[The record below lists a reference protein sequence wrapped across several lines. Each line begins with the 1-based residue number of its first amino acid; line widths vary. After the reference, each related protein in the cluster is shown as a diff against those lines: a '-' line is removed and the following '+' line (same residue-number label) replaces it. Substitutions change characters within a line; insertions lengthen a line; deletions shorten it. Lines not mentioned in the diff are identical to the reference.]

1 MLSWLMTDVY
11 YTCIR
16 QVLLFF
22 FFLSLWFQISMSCQW
37 WIILPVFRIDII
49 IKSAFLRLL
58 FFLFFNQEWSCFN
71 YLAHSLMPLPVCPI
85 LSNPNCEIKALLGA
99 WTRGSVNAV
108 FTSTSSEFCWIRDLT
123 PEVIFVSRVAYY
135 SSKNEKSP
143 ALSLFCLFRFS
154 KKGALLHVK
163 TSPRCVMSPQGWGHL
178 VMSGVGSRPHTLS
191 ASSETRKLKI

>member
-1 MLSWLMTDVY
+1 MFIIL
-11 YTCIR
+11 
-16 QVLLFF
+16 VLDKCY
-22 FFLSLWFQISMSCQW
+22 FFLHFYLWFQISMSCQW

-85 LSNPNCEIKALLGA
+85 LSNPNFEIKALLGA
-99 WTRGSVNAV
+99 WTRGSVNAI
-108 FTSTSSEFCWIRDLT
+108 FTSTSSEFCWIRALS

-143 ALSLFCLFRFS
+143 AFPSFTCSAFPKRARFYMWRP
-154 KKGALLHVK
+154 AL
-163 TSPRCVMSPQGWGHL
+163 
-178 VMSGVGSRPHTLS
+178 GV
-191 ASSETRKLKI
+191 